1 MLDVETNSH
10 PIISKYHQYLSLY
23 KSYYSSFINLISNVI
38 YEDEDSSFSF
48 QYKLYYGIM
57 ASSTMNNIELFDD
70 FKKKFLECNGDKLWV
85 EQGIQCENIPKQIKL
100 FANINDILAH
110 KPWFLHWTHFIEFDN
125 GLSFFLFQ
133 SAIILTTIQRFATII
148 SALEL
153 FLKKNITIND
163 LIFQNEEDNL
173 KNNEIENKIK
183 KKNSKRDEKIKSEN
197 EKVIISVKQ
206 NYIDEKDL
214 NEKKKQNTN
223 NNFSIKFLL
232 KEPVIYEDFN
242 QHHDKYLYVDDFD
255 WKTNAKYFYV
265 DYASKEMDFL
275 EKEFKA
281 LDTLSNNEKNK
292 NNIFK
297 HKNTIEKYVEIILGI
312 RDREYDYHKTN
323 EVLNMDIKNLIKKI
337 ACFPEKLNDENLDDL
352 LLILNAKNLLILIFI
367 IAEIKQKISLTYF
380 AKAFDDFSSN
390 KNKFDYNKI

>member
-1 MLDVETNSH
+1 MTEVEINSH

-110 KPWFLHWTHFIEFDN
+110 KPWILHWTHFIEFDN

-148 SALEL
+148 SAMEL

-281 LDTLSNNEKNK
+281 LDILSNNEKNK

-367 IAEIKQKISLTYF
+367 IAAIKQKISLTYF

>member
-1 MLDVETNSH
+1 MV
-10 PIISKYHQYLSLY
+10 
-23 KSYYSSFINLISNVI
+23 FINLISNVI

-163 LIFQNEEDNL
+163 LIFQNEEDDL

-367 IAEIKQKISLTYF
+367 IAAIKQKISLTYF

>member
-1 MLDVETNSH
+1 MLDVEANSH

-38 YEDEDSSFSF
+38 YQDEDSSFSF

-110 KPWFLHWTHFIEFDN
+110 KPWILHWTHFIEFDN

-148 SALEL
+148 SAMEL

-163 LIFQNEEDNL
+163 LIFQNEEDDL

-281 LDTLSNNEKNK
+281 LDSLSNNEKNK

-367 IAEIKQKISLTYF
+367 IAAIKQKISLTYF

>member
-1 MLDVETNSH
+1 
-10 PIISKYHQYLSLY
+10 
-23 KSYYSSFINLISNVI
+23 
-38 YEDEDSSFSF
+38 
-48 QYKLYYGIM
+48 M

-110 KPWFLHWTHFIEFDN
+110 KPWILHWTHFIEFDN

-148 SALEL
+148 SAMEL

-232 KEPVIYEDFN
+232 KEPVVYEDFN

-367 IAEIKQKISLTYF
+367 IAAIKQKISLTYF

>member
-1 MLDVETNSH
+1 MIDVETNSH

-110 KPWFLHWTHFIEFDN
+110 KPWILHWTHFIEFDN

-148 SALEL
+148 SAMEL

-183 KKNSKRDEKIKSEN
+183 KKNSKS
-197 EKVIISVKQ
+197 
-206 NYIDEKDL
+206 
-214 NEKKKQNTN
+214 
-223 NNFSIKFLL
+223 
-232 KEPVIYEDFN
+232 
-242 QHHDKYLYVDDFD
+242 
-255 WKTNAKYFYV
+255 
-265 DYASKEMDFL
+265 
-275 EKEFKA
+275 
-281 LDTLSNNEKNK
+281 
-292 NNIFK
+292 
-297 HKNTIEKYVEIILGI
+297 
-312 RDREYDYHKTN
+312 
-323 EVLNMDIKNLIKKI
+323 
-337 ACFPEKLNDENLDDL
+337 
-352 LLILNAKNLLILIFI
+352 
-367 IAEIKQKISLTYF
+367 
-380 AKAFDDFSSN
+380 
-390 KNKFDYNKI
+390 